1 MRLRAGASLSS
12 LLAPLSSSLL
22 PADLTRTSPGDQQ
35 SPLACAAGMFGP
47 LAGLQRRL
55 LLVDESLCRAFHF
68 VRLSTLGCT
77 HLQSLELL
85 ADSLPRCVT
94 LSIARNASPSLSRRM
109 FRVETALVRLPLA
122 AANELAPAGGAACAG
137 GVSCRRCR
145 LCKRFLAASLAAP
158 ANVLSRGRKRLHRP
172 QGAHLHQSPRAAAV
186 RSRRRVLRG
195 RHADRPL

>member
-55 LLVDESLCRAFHF
+55 LLVDESLCRAFRF

-137 GVSCRRCR
+137 GVSCRRRR
-145 LCKRFLAASLAAP
+145 LCKRFLAASLAA
-158 ANVLSRGRKRLHRP
+158 NVLSRGQKRLHRP
-172 QGAHLHQSPRAAAV
+172 QGAHIHQSPRAAAV
-186 RSRRRVLRG
+186 RSRRRILRG